1 MIGKSFPEL
10 VFIRLAIACIRLVT
24 PLSIAY
30 LAADCYVG
38 RILVSPVLALY
49 ALAEALFYSAV
60 FCPRRIRMQKVR
72 SPEVPLP
79 HLSLIFRRQLHTL
92 RPCRVRRGKN
102 YLINVLK

>member
-79 HLSLIFRRQLHTL
+79 QLSLISFAGSCTPSAHVAYGEER
-92 RPCRVRRGKN
+92 
-102 YLINVLK
+102 II